1 MGTRSLT
8 YIQDSWETAVADEE
22 NNNKVHKTT
31 QNILCMYRQYDGYI
45 DGHGRDLAEFLEDFN
60 VVNGMRLD
68 DSPRTANGM
77 GCLAAQLIAH
87 FKDGLGN
94 IYIHHPDSNDCGE
107 EFTYTIYTKGK
118 GGIYIRAYD
127 VWGEKVIF
135 DGTPEE
141 MLEEIGME
149 KQAID

>member
-68 DSPRTANGM
+68 NSPRTANGM

-87 FKDGLGN
+87 FKDRPGD
-94 IYIHHPDSNDCGE
+94 IYIYHPDAKDCGE
-107 EFTYTIYTKGK
+107 EFTYTIYENKGK
-118 GGIYIRAYD
+118 VCIRAYN
-127 VWGEKVIF
+127 VWGKKVLF
-135 DGTPEE
+135 DGSPED
-141 MLEEIGME
+141 MLEKIGME